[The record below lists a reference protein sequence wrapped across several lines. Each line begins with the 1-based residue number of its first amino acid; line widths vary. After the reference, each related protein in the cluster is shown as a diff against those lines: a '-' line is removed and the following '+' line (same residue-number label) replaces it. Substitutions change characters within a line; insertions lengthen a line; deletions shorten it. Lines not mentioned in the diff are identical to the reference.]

1 MLITTKTSYLLVVIQ
16 FACLLYFALTG
27 FICKSLILLVLEVS
41 AVLLGAWA
49 IVVMR
54 FSNLTVMPEPKST
67 SKLLKRGP
75 YAIIRHPMY
84 TSILL
89 ICLCLLIDQFSF
101 LRLAVFLLL
110 VVNQVIKLNYEE
122 SLLLQQFDDYKN
134 YRKST
139 WKIIPFVY

>member
-1 MLITTKTSYLLVVIQ
+1 
-16 FACLLYFALTG
+16 
-27 FICKSLILLVLEVS
+27 
-41 AVLLGAWA
+41 
-49 IVVMR
+49 
-54 FSNLTVMPEPKST
+54 MPEPKST